1 MCKAAAATA
10 GALDCVEV
18 TVIIFPEANA
28 DVTVV
33 VVVGMVMAT
42 IRGLLAAPRLGERGS
57 LRKKDWNGFSMIRW
71 ILQPRILTRTLVHSH
86 VYL

>member
-18 TVIIFPEANA
+18 TVVIFPEANS

-33 VVVGMVMAT
+33 VVVGMIMAT
-42 IRGLLAAPRLGERGS
+42 IRGLLAPRHSSVGHGGTGEF
-57 LRKKDWNGFSMIRW
+57 KKERLEW
-71 ILQPRILTRTLVHSH
+71 LQHD
-86 VYL
+86 

>member
-18 TVIIFPEANA
+18 TVVIFPEANA

-42 IRGLLAAPRLGERGS
+42 IRGLLAPPGGTGEFKKERLE
-57 LRKKDWNGFSMIRW
+57 W
-71 ILQPRILTRTLVHSH
+71 LQHD
-86 VYL
+86 

>member
-18 TVIIFPEANA
+18 TVVIFPEANA

-42 IRGLLAAPRLGERGS
+42 IRGLLAHPAWG
-57 LRKKDWNGFSMIRW
+57 NGG
-71 ILQPRILTRTLVHSH
+71 V
-86 VYL
+86 

>member
-18 TVIIFPEANA
+18 TVVIFPEANA

-42 IRGLLAAPRLGERGS
+42 IRGLLAPGGTGEFKKERLE
-57 LRKKDWNGFSMIRW
+57 W
-71 ILQPRILTRTLVHSH
+71 LQHD
-86 VYL
+86 